1 MRAMSSLSNV
11 DILLKPVDGSLQQRS
26 SNPVDSDFW
35 QADESKEGA
44 LQHGQRTRLASLA
57 WSDAADQAGLG
68 DACFDG
74 AVGWL
79 LSKVE
84 NA

>member
-26 SNPVDSDFW
+26 SNLVDSDLWW

-44 LQHGQRTRLASLA
+44 LQHGRRTRLAFLT

-74 AVGWL
+74 AVG
-79 LSKVE
+79 
-84 NA
+84 

>member
-1 MRAMSSLSNV
+1 MSSLSNAG
-11 DILLKPVDGSLQQRS
+11 ILLKPVDGSLQHRS
-26 SNPVDSDFW
+26 SNLVDSDLWW

-44 LQHGQRTRLASLA
+44 LQHGQRTRLTSLA

-74 AVGWL
+74 AVG
-79 LSKVE
+79 
-84 NA
+84 

>member
-26 SNPVDSDFW
+26 SNLVDSDFW

-44 LQHGQRTRLASLA
+44 LQHGRRTRLAFLT

-68 DACFDG
+68 DAYFYG
-74 AVGWL
+74 AVG
-79 LSKVE
+79 
-84 NA
+84 